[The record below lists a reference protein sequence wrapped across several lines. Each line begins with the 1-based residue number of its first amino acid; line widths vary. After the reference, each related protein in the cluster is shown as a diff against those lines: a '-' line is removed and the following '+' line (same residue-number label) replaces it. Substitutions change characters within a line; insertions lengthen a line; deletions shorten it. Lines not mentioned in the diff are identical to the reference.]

1 MLIKIGVAVL
11 CGFIS
16 LPLFAASDCAQLK
29 GCEKKFCEIE
39 QQLAHAR
46 EHNNKKQVAGLAK
59 SLENSKKNCTNQSL
73 REDLL
78 KKIADAKSD
87 LADYKDDLTKAE
99 KSGKSQKVAK
109 YKSKIAEEQAEIN
122 RLEKELA
129 ELP

>member
-16 LPLFAASDCAQLK
+16 LPLFAASDCTQLK

-39 QQLAHAR
+39 QQLVYAR
-46 EHNNKKQVAGLAK
+46 EHNNKKQVAGLTK
-59 SLENSKKNCTNQSL
+59 SLENSKQNCTNKSL
-73 REDLL
+73 KDDLL

-87 LADYKDDLTKAE
+87 LADYEDDLAKAE

>member
-11 CGFIS
+11 CGVIS
-16 LPLFAASDCAQLK
+16 LPLFAASDCTQLK

-39 QQLAHAR
+39 LQLADAR
-46 EHNNKKQVAGLAK
+46 EHNNKRQVAGLTK
-59 SLENSKKNCTNQSL
+59 SLENSKQNCTNQSL
-73 REDLL
+73 RDDLL

-87 LADYKDDLTKAE
+87 LADYEDDLAKAE
-99 KSGKSQKVAK
+99 KSGKPQKIVK